1 MQRRLKSM
9 TSHQLKLKKK
19 VKKKQKHDAHETESV
34 IKRRE

>member
-19 VKKKQKHDAHETESV
+19 VLKKKHDAHETESV